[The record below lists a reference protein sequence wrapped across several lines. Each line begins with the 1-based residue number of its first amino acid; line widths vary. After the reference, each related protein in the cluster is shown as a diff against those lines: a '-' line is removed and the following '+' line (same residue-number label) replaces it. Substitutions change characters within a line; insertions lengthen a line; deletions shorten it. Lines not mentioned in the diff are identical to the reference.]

1 MLNIPIT
8 AGCAPVAG
16 EFFCYKV
23 QTGDSVWAIGAM
35 FNLPWGEL
43 CAYNELA
50 NCSAIPT
57 ENFSLKI
64 PIVGGPSA
72 QRWRLGK

>member
-1 MLNIPIT
+1 MLNVPIT

-43 CAYNELA
+43 CAYNQLA
-50 NCSAIPT
+50 NCSSRSPLSAAPARSDGGWGN
-57 ENFSLKI
+57 EDDD
-64 PIVGGPSA
+64 IVD
-72 QRWRLGK
+72 